1 MKVTNKMIH
10 KDVRLIGSVLRKF
23 TCGMTEER
31 YRKTHVNE
39 LKKVDKA
46 KPKKARMKK
55 IYLKRSD
62 GTDMRVMLLKPD
74 HPVKN
79 VPAVLWLHGGGYVL
93 GYPENEIAFM
103 EKFLDTADCV
113 MVSPDY
119 RLGLDAPYPAALEDA
134 YATLLWLKE
143 HAVELGGRDDQIF
156 VIGGSAGGGLAA
168 AVTIY
173 ARDKGEVNIAFQMPM
188 FPMLDDRGIT
198 ESARDNDAPMWDS
211 NSNTIAWKLY
221 LGDLYGRDDV
231 PPYAAPSRLV
241 DYANLPPAYSYVGTI
256 EPFYDET
263 RIYFENM
270 KKAGVECHLDVYPG
284 GFHGFDE
291 IGANKP
297 LGKEARKKLFAAFKR
312 ATQCYHRAQKKD

>member
-10 KDVRLIGSVLRKF
+10 KDVRLIGSILRKF
-23 TCGMTEER
+23 TGGMTEER
-31 YRKTHVNE
+31 FCKAHENE

-46 KPKKARMKK
+46 RPKKAVMEK
-55 IYLKRSD
+55 INLKRSD
-62 GTDMRVMLLKPD
+62 NTDMRVMILKPD
-74 HPVKN
+74 HEVKG
-79 VPAVLWLHGGGYVL
+79 VPIVLWLHGGGYVL

-103 EKFLDTADCV
+103 EMFLETADCI

-119 RLGLDAPYPAALEDA
+119 RLGLDAPYPAALNDA
-134 YATLLWLKE
+134 YMTLLWIRE
-143 HAVELGGRDDQIF
+143 HALELGAREDQIF

-188 FPMLDDRGIT
+188 FPMLDDRGLT

-221 LGDLYGRDDV
+221 LKDLYGSEMV
-231 PPYAAPSRLV
+231 PPYAAPSRLT
-241 DYANLPPAYSYVGTI
+241 DFTNLPPAYSYVGTI

-263 RIYFENM
+263 RIYFEKM
-270 KKAGVECHLDVYPG
+270 KNAGIECHLDVYPG

-291 IGANKP
+291 IGAKKP
-297 LGKEARKKLFAAFKR
+297 LGKEARKNLFAAFKK
-312 ATQCYHRAQKKD
+312 ATQCYYKEQNR